1 MCDVFVCGC
10 LRLRT
15 WQRFQAHLAGH
26 VRVSARGQLFIFHLQ
41 LAPSASAPRA
51 SCCAPTC
58 ASGAMA
64 AWTARARLPLKR
76 SDPEA
81 LRQPSHLLSPTS
93 DTSHPRCFF
102 PTTPFP
108 PPPARPVVLRRCQ
121 TSSLLHCA
129 SGVGTAV
136 RKIGFAFACVSAS
149 HTGENSELESG
160 PVDLRMWK
168 NIAGG
173 IYCFCL
179 THKRTA
185 RV

>member
-1 MCDVFVCGC
+1 MTAFSSPSRGACAFFLLVVSYLYSTFSYP
-10 LRLRT
+10 RLVRHAAHP
-15 WQRFQAHLAGH
+15 RVRQA
-26 VRVSARGQLFIFHLQ
+26 RWRRGQ
-41 LAPSASAPRA
+41 RV
-51 SCCAPTC
+51 C
-58 ASGAMA
+58 
-64 AWTARARLPLKR
+64 LPLKR

-160 PVDLRMWK
+160 PLDLRMWK

>member
-10 LRLRT
+10 LSKAEDLTAFSSPSRAACACFCS
-15 WQRFQAHLAGH
+15 W
-26 VRVSARGQLFIFHLQ
+26 SAIYIP
-41 LAPSASAPRA
+41 PSVTRA
-51 SCCAPTC
+51 SCVMLRTHVCVRRDGGVD
-58 ASGAMA
+58 S
-64 AWTARARLPLKR
+64 ARLPLKR

-81 LRQPSHLLSPTS
+81 LRQPSHLLSPAS
-93 DTSHPRCFF
+93 DTSRPRCFF

-160 PVDLRMWK
+160 PVDLRVWK

-179 THKRTA
+179 THNRTA